1 MGQAQGSWDETK
13 VREWS
18 LVFREARQKNE
29 KVHIGRISEIC
40 VEKGSEL
47 PEGHPERKFKGRVVF
62 QGNNVKD
69 ENWDV
74 AMFHELSSAP
84 ATMQAAKAADAYGL
98 LAGHAIECADGEQA
112 YIQSKLGGTP
122 TMIRLPKERWPAEW
136 SHMSDPVCPLI
147 LSLYSHPDA
156 GGYWEKHCEEKA
168 LGKPKNKEEAFNMLK
183 KMSGK
188 QHAVYTS
195 ISIKSSFFQKIFH
208 DETIVEFEEF
218 TDEEI
223 NYYLEKFSPYDKAG
237 SYGIQDWIGLVGVKK
252 IIGSYFNVMGL
263 PVHKLYK
270 ELLKIAQ

>member
-1 MGQAQGSWDETK
+1 MLRNKLSNYNLILASGSP
-13 VREWS
+13 R
-18 LVFREARQKNE
+18 RQHFFKELDVPFTTEIKEVNE
-29 KVHIGRISEIC
+29 IYPNH
-40 VEKGSEL
+40 L
-47 PEGHPERKFKGRVVF
+47 
-62 QGNNVKD
+62 
-69 ENWDV
+69 
-74 AMFHELSSAP
+74 
-84 ATMQAAKAADAYGL
+84 KAAEITDYLADLKSKCFTNLKSNDL
-98 LAGHAIECADGEQA
+98 LI
-112 YIQSKLGGTP
+112 T
-122 TMIRLPKERWPAEW
+122 
-136 SHMSDPVCPLI
+136 SDTIV
-147 LSLYSHPDA
+147 
-156 GGYWEKHCEEKA
+156 WFEEKA
-168 LGKPKNKEEAFNMLK
+168 LGKPKNKEEAFNIVK